1 MKPLTTPP
9 SPLVIENVKPSVD
22 DGRFPIKRVVGD
34 TLTVTA
40 TIFRDGHGKIVPLLK
55 YKEKCSDQAWTE
67 VEMKSTNP
75 GLDLWQGSFNLE
87 KNTRYLYTVEAF
99 TDIYLSW
106 LIDATKKFDDG
117 QDIASDLL
125 EGQQHLEETLRR
137 LEGNDYLSQTL
148 AMINTSE
155 SQAAKMAIFSEQRL
169 KDFMKE
175 HSARSDAAEFEPS
188 LEVIVDRVQAR
199 YSAWYEMFPRSQ
211 GTVPGQ
217 SSTFV
222 DCKAR
227 LPEIKEMG
235 FDVVYLP
242 PIHPIGVTNRKGPN
256 NSLVAG
262 PNDPGSPWAIGNEHG
277 GHKAVEPSL
286 GTLEDFMDFEQA
298 CHQIGMEVAL
308 DFALNCSPDHPYIK
322 EHPEWFLRRPDGT
335 IKYSE
340 NPPKKY
346 EDIHSFDYEAPN
358 GAWKTLWEEL
368 KDVLLF
374 WAERGVRIFR
384 VDNPHTKSIPFWE
397 WVMAEVQAI
406 YPDTIFLA
414 EAFTRPAVMKR
425 LAKIGFTQSYTYFT
439 WRNFKKEIIEYLTEL
454 TQSEMKEYYRG
465 NFFANTPDIL
475 PEILQVGRRP
485 AFKMRFA
492 LAATLSS
499 VYGIY
504 SSYELCE
511 AAAIEG
517 KEEYLNSEKYEIK
530 VWDWDRPG
538 NIKNYIALIN
548 KIRRENPALH
558 LYDNLKFHEAHSE
571 NVLFYS
577 KATPD
582 QSNIILAAVNLNPF
596 STQQARLDIPIDKF
610 DIGSDE
616 PYRLHNLITGESHL
630 CRGRE
635 FVVTL
640 DPHQEPAHIFR
651 LGRWLHTEQG
661 FDYFGM

>member
-137 LEGNDYLSQTL
+137 LGGNDYLSQTL

>member
-125 EGQQHLEETLRR
+125 EGQQHLEETLSR
-137 LEGNDYLSQTL
+137 LGGNDYLSQTL

>member
-137 LEGNDYLSQTL
+137 LGGNDYLSQTL
-148 AMINTSE
+148 EMINTSE

>member
-1 MKPLTTPP
+1 MRPLTAPL
-9 SPLVIENVKPSVD
+9 SPLVIENVKPCVD
-22 DGRFPIKRVVGD
+22 DGKFPIKRVVGD

-40 TIFRDGHGKIVPLLK
+40 TIFRDGHAKIVPLLK
-55 YKEKCSDQAWTE
+55 YKEKCTDQAWIE
-67 VEMKSTNP
+67 VEMVSINP
-75 GLDLWQGSFNLE
+75 GLDLWQGSFKLE
-87 KNTRYLYTVEAF
+87 KNTRYLYTIEAF
-99 TDIYLSW
+99 TDIYYSW
-106 LIDATKKFDDG
+106 LVDATKKFDAG
-117 QDIASDLL
+117 QDIPSDLL
-125 EGQQHLEETLRR
+125 EGQQHLEETLDR
-137 LEGNDYLSQTL
+137 LEENDYLSQTL
-148 AMINTSE
+148 AMLSTAE
-155 SQAAKMAIFSEQRL
+155 SQAGQMAIFSEQRL

-175 HSARSDAAEFEPS
+175 HSARKDAATFEPT
-188 LEVIVDRVQAR
+188 LEVIVDRLQAR

-217 SSTFV
+217 SGTFA

-227 LPEIKEMG
+227 LPEIKRMG
-235 FDVVYLP
+235 FDVIYLP
-242 PIHPIGVTNRKGPN
+242 PIHPIGVTNRKGRN

-262 PNDPGSPWAIGNEHG
+262 PNDPGSPWAIGSEHG

-298 CHQIGMEVAL
+298 CRQMGMEVAL
-308 DFALNCSPDHPYIK
+308 DFALNCSPDHPYLK
-322 EHPEWFLRRPDGT
+322 DHPEWFLKRPDGT

-358 GAWKTLWEEL
+358 GAWKALWEEL

-397 WVMAEVQAI
+397 WVIAEVQDS

-425 LAKIGFTQSYTYFT
+425 LGKIGFTQSYTYFT
-439 WRNFKKEIIEYLTEL
+439 WRNFKREIIEYLTEL
-454 TQSEMKEYYRG
+454 TQAEMKEYYRG

-504 SSYELCE
+504 SSYELGE

-538 NIKNYIALIN
+538 NIKDYIALIN

-558 LYDNLKFHEAHSE
+558 LYDNLKFHEAASE

-582 QSNIILAAVNLNPF
+582 QSNIILAVVNLNPF
-596 STQQARLDIPIDKF
+596 STQQARLDIPIDQFK
-610 DIGSDE
+610 IGPDD

-635 FVVTL
+635 FFVTL
-640 DPHQEPAHIFR
+640 DPHKDPAYIFR
-651 LGRWLHTEQG
+651 LGRWLHTEEG

>member
-137 LEGNDYLSQTL
+137 LGGNDYLSQTL

-538 NIKNYIALIN
+538 NIKDYIALIN